1 MKILITGGAGFIGSN
16 LSEFHLKKNDEVF
29 VVDNL
34 ITGSK
39 ANIGALLKN
48 PCFHFFEED
57 ILNFQ
62 FSPPAG
68 GFPSYFDIIYHLAS
82 PASPVQYKKYP
93 IETLRVNSE
102 GTYRLLEY
110 MKRNKSKIF
119 VLASTSEVY
128 GDPKVHPQTE
138 SYWGNVN
145 PVGVRSCY
153 DEGKRF
159 AEALTISYF
168 RKYNLDTRIARIFN
182 TYGPNME
189 ENDGRVI
196 SNFVMQALTNKPIT
210 VYGDGKQTR
219 SFCYVFDMVQAL
231 SLLGTK
237 QDIAGEIINVGNP
250 EEYSIKEVASIIKKE
265 TESAS
270 EIILKPIDDDDP
282 KQRQP
287 DIIKAK
293 KLLGWEPKVTFLE
306 GLDKTIT
313 YFRKRFV

>member
-16 LSEFHLKKNDEVF
+16 LAEFYLSNNDEVF
-29 VVDNL
+29 VVDSL

-39 ANIGALLKN
+39 ANIEALLKN
-48 PCFHFFEED
+48 PRFHFYQKDVCTFD
-57 ILNFQ
+57 L
-62 FSPPAG
+62 SPL
-68 GFPSYFDIIYHLAS
+68 PSFDIIYHLAS

-102 GTYRLLEY
+102 GTYRLLEC

-168 RKYNLDTRIARIFN
+168 RKYNLDIRIARIFN

-210 VYGDGKQTR
+210 VYGNGEQTR
-219 SFCYVFDMVQAL
+219 SFCYVSDMVQVL
-231 SLLGTK
+231 SLCGTK
-237 QDIAGEIINVGNP
+237 PDIAGEIINVGNP
-250 EEYSIKEVASIIKKE
+250 EEYSIKEVATIIKKE
-265 TESAS
+265 TKSVS
-270 EIILKPIDDDDP
+270 EIISKPIDDDDP

-287 DIIKAK
+287 DITKAK

-306 GLDKTIT
+306 GLHKTLP
-313 YFRKRFV
+313 YFKNRFI